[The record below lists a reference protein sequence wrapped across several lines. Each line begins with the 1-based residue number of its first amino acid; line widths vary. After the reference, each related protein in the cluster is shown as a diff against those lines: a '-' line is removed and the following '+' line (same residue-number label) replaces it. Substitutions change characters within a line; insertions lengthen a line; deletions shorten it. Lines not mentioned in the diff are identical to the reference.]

1 MIEGATRGYTRVLE
15 INPRVALIITLL
27 KMQIKQNNSTVYLY
41 IFKKART
48 RGEKIYSNSYR
59 KRLFTNEMKWNE
71 MEFVK
76 SK

>member
-48 RGEKIYSNSYR
+48 RERKKLKEESKRMRYANKNKVSKIEN
-59 KRLFTNEMKWNE
+59 K
-71 MEFVK
+71 
-76 SK
+76 